1 MQDQIQPRNCTW
13 AHSATSAGDR
23 VLKGLGLAHNQDVRS
38 DRSDHQL
45 DFFLV
50 RSEYCMSATLI
61 NSWPTQVCPPARWNS
76 NTRDPQI
83 PKRGRL
89 RVRDFLNNTEV
100 LAREPASFWRENA
113 LAVVIFLRV
122 LTKLSQWRML
132 EVLSIILC
140 DGEKIGEGS
149 TSFNNN
155 CANFL
160 VSNSIVKL
168 SGLNLALVV
177 FLVLESPLLC

>member
-13 AHSATSAGDR
+13 AHLATSVVDR
-23 VLKGLGLAHNQDVRS
+23 VLKVLGLAHNQEVRS
-38 DRSDHQL
+38 DRSGHQL

-50 RSEYCMSATLI
+50 RSEYCMSATLT
-61 NSWPTQVCPPARWNS
+61 NSWPTQVCPSARWNS
-76 NTRDPQI
+76 NIRDLQI

-100 LAREPASFWRENA
+100 LAREPASFWGENV

-168 SGLNLALVV
+168 SGLNLALV
-177 FLVLESPLLC
+177 LESPLLC